1 MALIASVITAAIFQM
16 LFTNSGASR
25 ELLEGITM
33 LIAVVMLFFMS
44 YWLLS
49 KVEARH
55 WKARLE
61 GKLSHS
67 LSRGSRSDY
76 G

>member
-1 MALIASVITAAIFQM
+1 
-16 LFTNSGASR
+16 
-25 ELLEGITM
+25 M

-55 WKARLE
+55 WKAWLE
-61 GKLSHS
+61 ANCLIPC
-67 LSRGSRSDY
+67 REAPWSDY